1 MTNQL
6 LINNIEKYRRVQYLS
21 ELKRPSKRV
30 EKKEN
35 TDITLQEEFVEKEKP
50 IENKNLSY
58 NELRIQSGYVD
69 SQNNSKRE
77 LALTWKA

>member
-69 SQNNSKRE
+69 SQNNSKSE

>member
-21 ELKRPSKRV
+21 ELKRPSKRI
-30 EKKEN
+30 ERKEN
-35 TDITLQEEFVEKEKP
+35 TDITLQEEFVEKETP
-50 IENKNLSY
+50 IENKNVSY